1 MGPPFITAE
10 WQNAELVGAG
20 FALTASMGP
29 PFITAEWP
37 TTRLRRTAPALRCF
51 NGAAVHHG
59 GVGRTSSTS
68 SATPRIGFNGAA
80 VHHGGVGRERC
91 RRPAPTRP
99 LQWGRRS
106 SRRSGLAVKGAEVI
120 GGQEGFNGAAV
131 HHGGVEC
138 ARCEG
143 RKQGSGFN
151 GAAVHHGGV
160 AFMSRSI
167 ASLICCFNG
176 AAVHHGGVGE
186 QPPIG
191 SLQRDSAS
199 MGPPFITAEWG
210 GVAIC
215 RGAPLRDA
223 AGFNGAAVHHGG
235 VGGRDSL
242 FLDLLVFEL
251 QWGRRS
257 SRRSGGRP

>member
-1 MGPPFITAE
+1 MGCPSRATRALSNAESDSAERSATIIGRQLDFLPADFRHTTAAVHHGGVARTLDPGTMRGAAASMGPPFITAE

-80 VHHGGVGRERC
+80 VHHGGVG
-91 RRPAPTRP
+91 
-99 LQWGRRS
+99 
-106 SRRSGLAVKGAEVI
+106 
-120 GGQEGFNGAAV
+120 
-131 HHGGVEC
+131 
-138 ARCEG
+138 
-143 RKQGSGFN
+143 
-151 GAAVHHGGV
+151 
-160 AFMSRSI
+160 
-167 ASLICCFNG
+167 
-176 AAVHHGGVGE
+176 E
-186 QPPIG
+186 QTPRG